1 VSASLATAVAVAARR
16 ALRHPVS
23 FAACAIVIPAVT
35 AVIAL
40 ALPSYYVADASLTLR
55 LPSLGPE
62 TVRLLRLDPFTVT
75 EGPRYRDPLLSDQ
88 PDADQV
94 IARLAADRLQDT
106 SAAEVADKVD
116 VTSEAG
122 AAATLAGKITINV
135 RARADRPRSA
145 AQLAN
150 AYAAALVSYREVSF
164 ANDARGAQRV
174 DSLLTA
180 LRGRRLSDTQRR
192 ASARLRAQRKVL
204 MALEPSNL
212 RIRTRAT
219 PPNGPRSPR
228 PWRDFRVAAVLGL
241 LLWLTVVAL
250 SSRRARQLRD
260 DSSHERDARNLRITA
275 ASGGSQVS
283 S

>member
-106 SAAEVADKVD
+106 SAAEVAAAPLNWRTHTRRRSCRTVRCPLP
-116 VTSEAG
+116 TTQG
-122 AAATLAGKITINV
+122 AHNGL
-135 RARADRPRSA
+135 
-145 AQLAN
+145 
-150 AYAAALVSYREVSF
+150 
-164 ANDARGAQRV
+164 
-174 DSLLTA
+174 
-180 LRGRRLSDTQRR
+180 
-192 ASARLRAQRKVL
+192 
-204 MALEPSNL
+204 
-212 RIRTRAT
+212 IRC
-219 PPNGPRSPR
+219 
-228 PWRDFRVAAVLGL
+228 
-241 LLWLTVVAL
+241 
-250 SSRRARQLRD
+250 
-260 DSSHERDARNLRITA
+260 
-275 ASGGSQVS
+275 
-283 S
+283 